1 VTPVAVLTPPQAGH
15 VSRVLL
21 ARRERGGT
29 ETRAL
34 IAGATVTA
42 GASAKLVARRLE
54 ATRPRRSTTS
64 GAIEV
69 VMLAVELPSISAG
82 RRAVIQV
89 CSRISSVLTGR
100 SVWVIVQIRTV
111 TPRGLRARPCAGFM
125 ASGALPFGAS
135 GRATSRRSVRCAV
148 ASVRRQC
155 HGRLPS
161 CAKVP
166 VT

>member
-1 VTPVAVLTPPQAGH
+1 VTPVAVLTPPQPGH

-64 GAIEV
+64 GANEV
-69 VMLAVELPSISAG
+69 VMLAVELPSI
-82 RRAVIQV
+82 R
-89 CSRISSVLTGR
+89 RISH
-100 SVWVIVQIRTV
+100 V
-111 TPRGLRARPCAGFM
+111 TRP
-125 ASGALPFGAS
+125 SS
-135 GRATSRRSVRCAV
+135 
-148 ASVRRQC
+148 C
-155 HGRLPS
+155 HRL
-161 CAKVP
+161 
-166 VT
+166 

>member
-1 VTPVAVLTPPQAGH
+1 MTPVAVLTPPQPGH
-15 VSRVLL
+15 DSRVLL

-82 RRAVIQV
+82 RRAIIYRA
-89 CSRISSVLTGR
+89 SRGWSARLWSNARAAVRMFIHRRPRCELPHLPRIGVSVTLDA
-100 SVWVIVQIRTV
+100 Q
-111 TPRGLRARPCAGFM
+111 P
-125 ASGALPFGAS
+125 
-135 GRATSRRSVRCAV
+135 
-148 ASVRRQC
+148 
-155 HGRLPS
+155 
-161 CAKVP
+161 
-166 VT
+166 